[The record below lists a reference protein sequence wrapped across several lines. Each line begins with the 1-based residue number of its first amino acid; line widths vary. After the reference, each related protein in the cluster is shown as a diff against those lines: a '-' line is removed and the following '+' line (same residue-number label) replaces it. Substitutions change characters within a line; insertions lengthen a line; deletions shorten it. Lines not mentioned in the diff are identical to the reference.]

1 MSKQKKLNVDVNS
14 YNRYMSE
21 FNRIV
26 NDNSDIITNIDRT
39 QKYDFTLKPG
49 SYDAWEWTKD
59 AYTTWMENRDKT
71 NLSTSEGKLDILH
84 KEENVLNN
92 AEKYMANDIE
102 MREILQNMNDDPE
115 NVEYYYN
122 KLYDLQKENSLLKQD
137 YDIIQSGSL
146 SFQQESPSKELLD
159 SGLKD
164 LAFERQLLEEQ
175 KNKAIEDIQYYQ
187 DKVNRTNE
195 GWWINT
201 HKVSNYYKNKEL
213 STDID
218 YTNLD
223 TYLYRIPGLLGSSAS
238 SMKSNTLATIAGAA
252 SARFAQRGNLVGSA
266 IAGAVSLASNLYAR
280 SEESFAE
287 LHENYKEK
295 VKTYAKKDGSYKKAL
310 ENAERQL
317 RSQGVTNLDEDT
329 LLDALVTG
337 KVYSGS
343 ENFDKNAINAM
354 TGMEKLYVDNM
365 ALAGWDVAQTAI
377 EVTPIG
383 TIAKTIGGI
392 SNLAK
397 KYKTLNKTIDKLS
410 GIKQQIS
417 DRMMDAVEFGI
428 DNVDKLPK
436 YNLARKLTNVGGRL
450 ALSAVSEGIEEGTQY
465 IRGQEFINTTE
476 FEQNPNLFDSMI
488 GNLEVGARSIFAAV
502 TPFDSV
508 YSNDKEFIENFKAG
522 ALLGGLMSGIITP
535 LAQYKSIK
543 NKYKA
548 DEFVSSL
555 FSDRLKDKDDVNK
568 NILYTKAAKS
578 NNWSD
583 IEDSFNQLRSMN
595 IDGLTEEDIRIE
607 QVRANKLKNRA
618 LSPITL
624 TRASN
629 LDIDVKSDDYDK
641 YVALLQ
647 YHDDKNQESLLN
659 LRKQNDQIQQLLNN
673 PDYLKELNDRKLD
686 SNIFSQLLLDKTRLN
701 QLDVIEQEY
710 NKLSE
715 EFGKMENNGIPTNL
729 TSVNDYINTIQK
741 LKKDIKKAYDES
753 LKESNLSDKDIET
766 SSIHTDLNE
775 AVKKSIYLNI
785 DQNIN
790 ANNYNILSTGS
801 KSAVMDKIKKYND
814 AVTMDNMMQE
824 QMQDNVRNIKDNQ
837 EDVDIEDIA
846 ETPVSDNTETVK
858 VEPTVETK
866 PIVTEDGLKEET
878 KEKEQIV
885 ESKTTDE
892 ESTLTKQ
899 EDTQIEDSSI
909 TELRNKIFKKRSE
922 TVTTT
927 VKKEPKSRRQIEKT
941 KTRLALSKVSDWEN
955 KTPIQR
961 QIEAEQIAHEDNT
974 YTIEELQQQPD
985 HIYSDSYLGKT
996 YKLAELKIQQLGEN
1010 IAPRI
1015 AEEIRQN
1022 NPQYS
1027 WKYYDKN
1034 GNYIYE
1040 YNEEFL
1046 STDIEASD
1054 IEDVNI
1060 NNFIELRS
1068 LKQQLEEAIFDAE
1081 YNSLKWK
1088 DAISI
1093 ADLLN
1098 TKLKEL
1104 ESNENKII
1112 QEQVVKEQVK
1122 EDEADNIRKQEIT
1135 NTVEPEIILTPDEN
1149 GNNIDVNYDSK
1160 IDPFSHCLDYY
1171 TYNNTQDARAFAEVS
1186 ANEDF
1191 ITASNITFDVKD
1203 DDISVIFNYKGKDY
1217 VSKLRTEQDLR
1228 NDRLFNRKR
1237 SADQQVIKDNLIRF
1251 RNKIKLLAKQSEQ
1264 TGKKII
1270 PVGIARTNGIIR
1282 NLKDKNGAPIN
1293 RNLLDT
1299 PIWSNIDIYD
1309 ITPSNT
1315 QIGISTG
1322 SIRNGQVRRGTEL
1335 WTSKGTSMGA
1345 AIWHVEIPHPE
1356 TGNTKPIDIQLNNK
1370 RFDANTARLIL
1381 DLLLSNEQYYTT
1393 KDGITTPFTPK
1404 QLLDLIVNN
1413 GAHTLVKEKESNKL
1427 SADQM
1432 QAKNAKQLFIGV
1444 NNIIIGPKIY
1454 NISDIIDSKDLQNQI
1469 IDYIQN
1475 NMHWNINE
1483 DLLWQYFGGLDTVNS
1498 KHPLYNLKG
1507 WFKRTK
1513 AESLVIIPNELEFTR
1528 KEVGLDSSAPKGIS
1542 MLGWYI
1548 KNNIVQTDFDKLTDA
1563 SIFIQ
1568 DVALEDTEV
1577 KQHVEKATEKVVE
1590 ELSKPQEEQH
1600 LTIDDYFGLLGPS
1613 DDASA
1618 NYTNTELNG
1627 DVQTID
1633 KESATNWLKK
1643 TLGLND
1649 EQIIFSDT
1657 ILDITKSGLS
1667 VMGQAKLDSILLYD
1681 LAPEGV
1687 EFHEAWH
1694 RVSNLL
1700 ISEKRR
1706 QNIYNRYKR
1715 KTGRTNAKDTTIDEF
1730 MAEDFRQFMLDNQ
1743 YKFDFE
1749 ALNWFKKI
1757 LNFVKMWYKVGDY
1770 TLAKLYYNIN
1780 IGKYS
1785 KVQPSK
1791 ENVER
1796 FKKLY
1801 SDFAPFEIRGQKFTT
1816 ITNVSQYN
1824 DFLNSLIFVLLNT
1837 QNINEYTDINKLDL
1851 NLLKRM
1857 LVNSEGKAK
1866 NPAWQEIYQNFDKV
1880 VAKDLRSKLGKL
1892 QIRLINK
1899 ERDQNTAELDAGVT
1913 EKINVG
1919 EHTIASY
1926 ETSALDNAPAEV
1938 KFFFQTIPSH
1948 IYNAEGKKVLEMNP
1962 TTGIPKFVDSKK
1974 TWNTV
1979 LNDLHTITN
1988 LQELV
1993 DRVNKLAQD
2002 NLLYSG
2008 VKAKLDSLIVK
2019 SKSSDKKQA
2028 TDAEVLLTKLL
2039 TVIRSHKHRF
2049 TTGKITKTENGNIID
2064 IIDNT
2069 VDIKSKVYPSIWSQY
2084 LFAEGGVFSH
2094 NNEGQVIFAKD
2105 GKDKLQSFINR
2116 YNSIMWAFE
2125 HNGVTKK
2132 GTDIKS
2138 GAALE
2143 QLKQFTSDLF
2153 NSIGILVDKGTIEQL
2168 LNRTEYGNSEEL
2180 TYNKLR
2186 KLYNSSIFFGGLPN
2200 LVDLLKAVMTQEKNG
2215 VINMFE
2221 HNNKEIRP
2229 INIFTNNGFVKEL
2242 AKAYVEYHANSE
2254 ELRSLGAQGN
2264 LYYPISQNN
2273 FASDR
2278 VNELNNDQELVNNLR
2293 KVKYNNGSRILEQL
2307 LNPDTKLALE
2317 TFVNFRTSD
2326 NNDQG
2331 RDYFG
2336 ITDKEDYISKMS
2348 MILSDRILFPT
2359 IADKKTYHTIKGI
2372 NLPHERLQFVNAK
2385 YGLGQMVNFGE
2396 DTINQFISYAFA
2408 EKDSIEFVMEQVDD
2422 RVDENGEYISKNR
2435 IPKSERIKNFH
2446 TPNKY
2451 KDKNKK
2457 EHKVEPNGT
2466 RFRFLTGVY
2475 KFVEKKNKK
2484 GEKEFVEEFINFN
2497 DPKKT
2502 SKENLETAYKEFF
2515 GEHISDNQ
2523 RRWML
2528 NRLLQKRVNA
2538 EINKAVKLGIINS
2551 IDENN
2556 STYGL
2561 TNNLLDI
2568 REIDKRAKYY
2578 RTNDNLK
2585 NNAEAYAIY
2594 DIIADYT
2601 VNSIISVNEIEQL
2614 FSGEAAYY
2622 KWKYDENGVFD
2633 ISVDKIKR
2641 LGALTSTGTN
2651 NRLDFEDTLYT
2662 TYTVAELNDY
2672 EIGDKQYQTIKDLF
2686 VRGNVRSLV
2695 KQMVGSQ
2702 ALFDESGREYTID
2715 ELIQKYPEQAKL
2727 AEVRGEQQAGYDS
2740 GINVADA
2747 AVYVSPEMYRKMM
2760 RQIGEWS
2767 SEIEEAFNILTDP
2780 KTEDIWESDPETY
2793 AKMLE
2798 ISLKPLKYMAFGTR
2812 FENGLNVP
2820 YFNKMA
2826 LFPLFKSIATGDIKA
2841 LYDRMTDKDN
2851 PLDMVMFN
2859 SAVKAGSKSPID
2871 YYIDVQDV
2879 LNQDQTIIT
2888 AEQMDLIENHE
2899 GRLLNDLNKLVVY
2912 KQDFKYLRQQLNTDP
2927 HTHEEQMAGTQML
2940 KVGVSNL
2947 GMNEYYGQPDSK
2959 VKGSEIKQTIFDCM
2973 NALSDKG
2980 LEKIQKDLFDNN
2992 GYVSVEKIT
3001 KILQEEAE
3009 GQDANDNIISGL
3021 TLVNGKPMLPISAL
3035 SDNKWLESIF
3045 ISYINKRTIDIEL
3058 PGGAFIQ
3065 RSAFGQEATQT
3076 SVITDK
3082 MLGDGKH
3089 LNLINSIFSEVEA
3102 EYGKD
3107 ALLKEKDKEYTEQEL
3122 IDMYPELWERVKKY
3136 DGSMDSIISI
3146 NLLKHIIPN
3155 YSKMTFQE
3163 ARQWLIDNN
3172 VIGRNAEPLAIG
3184 YRIPTQSQAS
3194 VSALRFV
3201 DVFPEQMGDTIVLPE
3216 AFTKLTGSDF
3226 DVDKLYISRFAFEKG
3241 KKVQFDDTK
3250 SYAENTENQ
3259 IKNRMIEMYMKVLL
3273 SKDRTDILKLSID
3286 NDTEMVKDV
3295 LKDIESV
3302 KKTHYPE
3309 PFEVYSPS
3317 YQEERKAEY
3326 TGGKAGIGP
3335 MALNNAHHILTQLM
3349 GTRMETNAF
3358 TTALQLTD
3366 LGREF
3371 DYPSANKQNGRI
3383 LSWLS
3388 AMINAFVDIAKD
3400 PYIVRL
3406 NVNPWTYNM
3415 TAFLLRTGKGRQ
3427 TFYFLSQPILK
3438 DIAEEVLKTKG
3449 KYGVDQTKSAS
3460 QLEKDAIETVLKKY
3474 DPNNTYRKIYESI
3487 KDNDARAIEFG
3498 DLFETK
3504 MIKDEI
3510 TGKSVESSKLRELIL
3525 HPDEFENFNREQVRI
3540 YYAWKAL
3547 KPYADDL
3554 ANLVKYSKIDT
3565 KKMGKS
3571 FAEQRIF
3578 DQGLQQMMEDS
3589 KFAEGEVKRF
3599 FEDSF
3604 LEKKRQNS
3612 IILGQNI
3619 FEGILLR
3626 NSSGFI
3632 NTQNNILY
3640 RLGRINNASAKIL
3653 NPIINTM
3660 EAYIKSEFFIDKMNK
3675 DGVNVKD
3682 LFYGNNSMAR
3692 RLMSITKD
3700 IYNGKYP
3707 DLLASNGEISNGLLT
3722 YLIPNISNYNTD
3734 FNVPDFIDTSS
3745 MFDTD
3750 QAGQN
3755 DLINYW
3761 RELLEHSNNEISTFA
3776 RDLIY
3781 YAFITSGDN
3790 TNANSFF
3797 KYVPNS
3803 WRIESGYAKYIEDK
3817 MEYYNSSNSD
3827 INEEDIFLNNWQND
3841 DLVKPVKEW
3850 GEVEGK
3856 DVDGNPVMNRTSF
3869 VGLYSKYPFFNS
3881 NKPLYNIFIGKMN
3894 GDKKDEFAIK
3904 PIGFKIIEEYKD
3916 GIKDGV
3922 IVKNSY
3928 PIYPPY
3934 VKIRM
3939 SYGNS
3944 PLTHAV
3950 YKLVGYQEVTQVGK
3964 APKYYPVYS
3973 LINKKGMRY
3982 QGHVIT
3988 ELGRSDYFPFNGAPI
4003 YNGEHAISSGKLKQD
4018 AWNSSTEEAVRK
4030 AMYAEFANIRPLY
4043 ELPSYKELGNIS
4055 RGYDLSFVDNTD
4067 NTTFSQ
4073 DESQFEQISEN
4084 NKPEEI
4090 SEINEV
4096 DLNRN
4101 TINVYSGTGDNVDL
4115 SNFAIRPF
4123 TYQNAKYNTVEGAFQ
4138 AQKLNYSNYIDD
4150 SMSDAY
4156 IEMQN
4161 KFAKATGSEAR
4172 TLGRSISSLDRQSW
4186 DKDSEAILK
4195 EAMKAS
4201 FEQNPQAK
4209 QRLLNTGDA
4218 IITHKNKNGEEQD
4231 NGRFSR
4237 LLMEIREEFKNEV
4250 SNQPKNNSSDFTL
4263 HSGGAKGADTIW
4275 GQIGEQYGVKA
4286 NHYYSGEKTPNGNME
4301 ISEQDKIEGQQKVTI
4316 AARQMGRIEPTQQVR
4331 NELLIRDWAQVK
4343 YADAI
4348 FAVTTMLSV
4357 GSEMNYGKLAKI
4369 RQGKGG
4375 TGYAMQMAINE
4386 GKPVY
4391 VYDQVRERWFKNIN
4405 GVWSSSDIPTLTNN
4419 FAGIGTREIN
4429 EKGIQAI
4436 KDVYAKTF
4444 NPQNLANNNTQNNS
4458 LLNRGITMLK
4468 TALTSQKVSK
4478 SDITRLTEQFTKDFN
4493 NSNIQSNEEM
4503 IGLINKILCS
4513 K

>member
-1 MSKQKKLNVDVNS
+1 MSKQKNLNVDVNS

-21 FNRIV
+21 FNRRV
-26 NDNSDIITNIDRT
+26 NDNSDIITNIDNT

-92 AEKYMANDIE
+92 AEKYMSNDIE
-102 MREILQNMNDDPE
+102 MREILQNMNNDPE
-115 NVEYYYN
+115 NIEYYYN
-122 KLYDLQKENSLLKQD
+122 RLYDLQKENSLLKQD

-223 TYLYRIPGLLGSSAS
+223 TYLYRVPGLLGSSAS

-252 SARFAQRGNLVGSA
+252 SARFAQRGNIVGSA

-295 VKTYAKKDGSYKKAL
+295 VKVYAKKDGSYKKAL

-383 TIAKTIGGI
+383 IIAKTISGI

-397 KYKTLNKTIDKLS
+397 KYKTLNKTVDKLS
-410 GIKQQIS
+410 GIKQQVS
-417 DRMMDAVEFGI
+417 DRMRNAVEFGI

-476 FEQNPNLFDSMI
+476 FEQNPNLFDSMM
-488 GNLEVGARSIFAAV
+488 GNLEVGARSVFAAV
-502 TPFDSV
+502 TPFDPV
-508 YSNDKEFIENFKAG
+508 YSSDKEFIENFKAG

-535 LAQYKSIK
+535 LAQYKPIK

-555 FSDRLKDKDDVNK
+555 FSDRLKDKDDVTK

-578 NNWSD
+578 DNWSD

-595 IDGLTEEDIRIE
+595 IDGLTEEDIRTE
-607 QVRANKLKNRA
+607 QVRANKLRNRA

-629 LDIDVKSDDYDK
+629 LNIDVKSDDYDK

-659 LRKQNDQIQQLLNN
+659 LRKQNDQIQQILSN

-686 SNIFSQLLLDKTRLN
+686 SGIFSQLLLDKTRLN
-701 QLDVIEQEY
+701 QLDAIEQEY
-710 NKLSE
+710 KKLSE
-715 EFGKMENNGIPTNL
+715 EFDKMENNGIPTNL
-729 TSVNDYINTIQK
+729 SSVNDYINTIQK
-741 LKKDIKKAYDES
+741 LKKNIKESYDNS

-766 SSIHTDLNE
+766 SSIHTDLND
-775 AVKKSIYLNI
+775 AVKKSMYLNI

-790 ANNYNILSTGS
+790 ADNYNILATGS
-801 KSAVMDKIKKYND
+801 KSAVMEKINKYNE
-814 AVTMDNMMQE
+814 AITIDNTMQE
-824 QMQDNVRNIKDNQ
+824 QMQDNVRNIKYDQ
-837 EDVDIEDIA
+837 EDVDIEDIP
-846 ETPVSDNTETVK
+846 ETPISDNTETIK
-858 VEPTVETK
+858 VESTVETE
-866 PIVTEDGLKEET
+866 PTVTEDGLKEEK
-878 KEKEQIV
+878 KETRREKHARKLIDKNINKLTNAIDEGEIIEQLNAINDLERTISEENIATEEELQLINKAKENAKQKGYTISDEIAPGKQYTSGMRAIVDFVIDENLQNGEQIIRTV
-885 ESKTTDE
+885 VKPLIYKNGEMVQAPKIIVAISPNEENKKVIDVDE
-892 ESTLTKQ
+892 NKQ
-899 EDTQIEDSSI
+899 I
-909 TELRNKIFKKRSE
+909 TELRNEILKKRSE
-922 TVTTT
+922 TVITT

-955 KTPIQR
+955 KTPVQR

-996 YKLAELKIQQLGEN
+996 YKLAELKIQQIGEN

-1034 GNYIYE
+1034 GNYTYQ

-1060 NNFIELRS
+1060 DNFIELRS
-1068 LKQQLEEAIFDAE
+1068 LKQQLEEAIFDANE
-1081 YNSLKWK
+1081 N
-1088 DAISI
+1088 DATRI

-1104 ESNENKII
+1104 ESNENNII
-1112 QEQVVKEQVK
+1112 QEQVIKEQVK
-1122 EDEADNIRKQEIT
+1122 EDEVNNTRKQEVA
-1135 NTVEPEIILTPDEN
+1135 NTIEPETILTTDEN
-1149 GNNIDVNYDSK
+1149 GYNIDVTYDNK

-1191 ITASNITFDVKD
+1191 IIDSNITFDVKD
-1203 DDISVIFNYKGKDY
+1203 DDIAIIFNYKGKDY

-1293 RNLLDT
+1293 RSLLET
-1299 PIWSNIDIYD
+1299 PIWGNLDIYD

-1370 RFDANTARLIL
+1370 PFDNNTARLIL
-1381 DLLLSNEQYYTT
+1381 ELLLSNEQYYTT

-1413 GAHTLVKEKESNKL
+1413 GTHTIVKDKESNKL
-1427 SADQM
+1427 SIDQI
-1432 QAKNAKQLFIGV
+1432 QAKKAKQLFID
-1444 NNIIIGPKIY
+1444 NNNVTIGPKTY
-1454 NISDIIDSKDLQNQI
+1454 SISDVIGNKDLQNQI

-1528 KEVGLDSSAPKGIS
+1528 KEVGLDSSTPKGIS

-1568 DVALEDTEV
+1568 DIALEDTEV
-1577 KQHVEKATEKVVE
+1577 KQHVEKATEKIVE
-1590 ELSKPQEEQH
+1590 ELSKPEEEQH
-1600 LTIDDYFGLLGPS
+1600 LTIDDYFSLLGPS
-1613 DDASA
+1613 DDAAA

-1715 KTGRTNAKDTTIDEF
+1715 KTDRTNAKDTTIDEF

-1757 LNFVKMWYKVGDY
+1757 LNFIKMWYKVGDY

-1780 IGKYS
+1780 MGKYS

-1796 FKKLY
+1796 FTKLY

-1892 QIRLINK
+1892 QIKLINK
-1899 ERDQNTAELDAGVT
+1899 ERDQKAADLDAGET

-1926 ETSALDNAPAEV
+1926 ETSAFDNAPAEV

-2008 VKAKLDSLIVK
+2008 VKAKLDSLIAK
-2019 SKSSDKKQA
+2019 SKSSDKRQA

-2094 NNEGQVIFAKD
+2094 NNEGQVIFTKD

-2125 HNGVTKK
+2125 HNGITKK

-2153 NSIGILVDKGTIEQL
+2153 NSIGILIDKGTIEQL

-2215 VINMFE
+2215 VINVFE

-2278 VNELNNDQELVNNLR
+2278 VNELNNDLELVNNLR

-2359 IADKKTYHTIKGI
+2359 IADKKTYHTMKGI
-2372 NLPHERLQFVNAK
+2372 NLPHERLQFINAK

-2422 RVDENGEYISKNR
+2422 RVDENGEYVSKNR

-2457 EHKVEPNGT
+2457 EHKVESNGT

-2475 KFVEKKNKK
+2475 KFVEKQNKK

-2538 EINKAVKLGIINS
+2538 EVDKAVKLGIINS
-2551 IDENN
+2551 IDKNN

-2585 NNAEAYAIY
+2585 SNAEAYAIY

-2614 FSGEAAYY
+2614 FSGDPAYY
-2622 KWKYDENGVFD
+2622 KWNYDENGVFD

-2662 TYTVAELNDY
+2662 TYTVAELNDH
-2672 EIGDKQYQTIKDLF
+2672 EIGDKQYQTIKNLF
-2686 VRGNVRSLV
+2686 IRGNVRSLV
-2695 KQMVGSQ
+2695 KQMIGSE
-2702 ALFDESGREYTID
+2702 ALFDENGKEYTID
-2715 ELIQKYPEQAKL
+2715 ELIQKYPEQANL
-2727 AEVRGEQQAGYDS
+2727 AKIRGKQQAGYDKE
-2740 GINVADA
+2740 INVADA

-2780 KTEDIWESDPETY
+2780 NTEDIWESDPETY

-2859 SAVKAGSKSPID
+2859 SAVKAGSKSPIN
-2871 YYIDVQDV
+2871 YYNEDGSI
-2879 LNQDQTIIT
+2879 
-2888 AEQMDLIENHE
+2888 
-2899 GRLLNDLNKLVVY
+2899 NDLNKLVVY

-2980 LEKIQKDLFDNN
+2980 LEKIQKDLFDDN
-2992 GYVSVEKIT
+2992 GYVSIEKIT

-3076 SVITDK
+3076 SVITDN

-3107 ALLKEKDKEYTEQEL
+3107 ALINENKEEYTEQKL
-3122 IDMYPELWERVKKY
+3122 IDKYPELWERVKKY

-3163 ARQWLIDNN
+3163 ARKWLIDNN
-3172 VIGRNAEPLAIG
+3172 IIGRNAEPLAIG

-3226 DVDKLYISRFAFEKG
+3226 DVDKFYISRFAFEKG
-3241 KKVQFDDTK
+3241 NKVQFDDTK

-3349 GTRMETNAF
+3349 GTRMETNTF

-3498 DLFETK
+3498 DLFETR
-3504 MIKDEI
+3504 MIEDEI

-3589 KFAEGEVKRF
+3589 RFAEGEVKRF
-3599 FEDSF
+3599 FKDSF

-3619 FEGILLR
+3619 FEGVLLR

-3660 EAYIKSEFFIDKMNK
+3660 EAYIKSEFFINKMNE
-3675 DGVNVKD
+3675 DGINVKD

-3692 RLMSITKD
+3692 RLMSLTKD

-3750 QAGQN
+3750 QSGQN

-3803 WRIESGYAKYIEDK
+3803 WRMESGYAKYIEDK

-3881 NKPLYNIFIGKMN
+3881 NKPLYNIFIGKMS

-3904 PIGFKIIEEYKD
+3904 PIGFKLIEEYR
-3916 GIKDGV
+3916 DGV

-3934 VKIRM
+3934 IKIRM

-3950 YKLVGYQEVTQVGK
+3950 YKLVGYQEVMRVGK

-4003 YNGEHAISSGKLKQD
+4003 YNGEQAISSGKLKQD
-4018 AWNSSTEEAVRK
+4018 AWNSFTEEAVRK

-4043 ELPSYKELGNIS
+4043 ELPSYKDLENIS
-4055 RGYDLSFVDNTD
+4055 RGYDLSVVDNTD
-4067 NTTFSQ
+4067 SEFSQ
-4073 DESQFEQISEN
+4073 DNSQFEQTPEN
-4084 NKPEEI
+4084 IKLEEI
-4090 SEINEV
+4090 SEVNET
-4096 DLNRN
+4096 DLNEN
-4101 TINVYSGTGDNVDL
+4101 TINNDV
-4115 SNFAIRPF
+4115 
-4123 TYQNAKYNTVEGAFQ
+4123 
-4138 AQKLNYSNYIDD
+4138 
-4150 SMSDAY
+4150 SD
-4156 IEMQN
+4156 
-4161 KFAKATGSEAR
+4161 
-4172 TLGRSISSLDRQSW
+4172 QS
-4186 DKDSEAILK
+4186 
-4195 EAMKAS
+4195 
-4201 FEQNPQAK
+4201 
-4209 QRLLNTGDA
+4209 
-4218 IITHKNKNGEEQD
+4218 
-4231 NGRFSR
+4231 
-4237 LLMEIREEFKNEV
+4237 
-4250 SNQPKNNSSDFTL
+4250 KNNSSDFIL

-4301 ISEQDKIEGQQKVTI
+4301 ISEQDKVEGQQKVTI

-4331 NELLIRDWAQVK
+4331 NGLLIRDWAQVK
-4343 YADAI
+4343 YSDAI
-4348 FAVTTMLSV
+4348 FAITTMLSV

-4375 TGYAMQMAINE
+4375 TGYAIQMAINE

-4405 GVWSSSDIPTLTNN
+4405 GVWSSSDVPTLTKN

-4436 KDVYAKTF
+4436 RDVYTKTF
-4444 NPQNLANNNTQNNS
+4444 NPQSLINDVQNNS
-4458 LLNRGITMLK
+4458 LLNKGINMLK

-4478 SDITRLTEQFTKDFN
+4478 SDITRLTEQFTKEFN
-4493 NSNIQSNEEM
+4493 SSNIQSNEEM

>member
-21 FNRIV
+21 FNRRV
-26 NDNSDIITNIDRT
+26 NDSSGITTNIDNT

-92 AEKYMANDIE
+92 AEKYMSNNIE
-102 MREILQNMNDDPE
+102 IKELLQNMNDDPE
-115 NVEYYYN
+115 NIEYYYN
-122 KLYDLQKENSLLKQD
+122 RLYDLRKENTLLKQD
-137 YDIIQSGSL
+137 YDTVQSGSL
-146 SFQQESPSKELLD
+146 SFQQETPSKELLN
-159 SGLKD
+159 SNLKD
-164 LAFERQLLEEQ
+164 LAFERGLLEEQ
-175 KNKAIEDIQYYQ
+175 KNKTLEDIQYYQ
-187 DKVNRTNE
+187 NKVNRTNE

-223 TYLYRIPGLLGSSAS
+223 TYLYRVPGLLGSSAS

-295 VKTYAKKDGSYKKAL
+295 VKIYSKKDGSYKKAL

-317 RSQGVTNLDEDT
+317 NSQGITNLDEDT
-329 LLDALVTG
+329 LLDALLTG

-365 ALAGWDVAQTAI
+365 ALAGWDIAQTAI

-383 TIAKTIGGI
+383 TIAKTISGV

-397 KYKTLNKTIDKLS
+397 KYKAIDKTINKLS
-410 GIKQQIS
+410 GIKQQVS

-465 IRGQEFINTTE
+465 IRGQEYINTTE
-476 FEQNPNLFDSMI
+476 FEQNPILFDSML
-488 GNLEVGARSIFAAV
+488 GNIEVGARSVFAAV

-535 LAQYKSIK
+535 LAQYKPIK

-548 DEFVSSL
+548 DELVSSL
-555 FSDRLKDKDDVNK
+555 FSDRLKDKDDVAK
-568 NILYTKAAKS
+568 NILYTKATKS

-595 IDGLTEEDIRIE
+595 IDGLTEEDIRTE
-607 QVRANKLKNRA
+607 QVRANKLRNRA
-618 LSPITL
+618 LSPITM
-624 TRASN
+624 TRAID

-641 YVALLQ
+641 FVALLQ

-659 LRKQNDQIQQLLNN
+659 LRKQNDQIQQILSN

-686 SNIFSQLLLDKTRLN
+686 YNIFSQLLLDKTRLN

-710 NKLSE
+710 KKLSE
-715 EFGKMENNGIPTNL
+715 EFDKMENNGIPTNL
-729 TSVNDYINTIQK
+729 ASVNNYINAIQK
-741 LKKDIKKAYDES
+741 LRKGIKKSYDDS

-766 SSIHTDLNE
+766 SSIHTDLND

-790 ANNYNILSTGS
+790 ANNYNILATGS
-801 KSAVMDKIKKYND
+801 KSEVMEKINKYNE
-814 AVTMDNMMQE
+814 AITMDNMMQE
-824 QMQDNVRNIKDNQ
+824 QMQDNARNIKDNQ
-837 EDVDIEDIA
+837 EDVEIEDIP
-846 ETPVSDNTETVK
+846 ETPVSDNTETIK
-858 VEPTVETK
+858 VEPTVEIEST
-866 PIVTEDGLKEET
+866 VTEDGLKEET
-878 KEKEQIV
+878 KEKEQTV

-892 ESTLTKQ
+892 ESTLAKQ
-899 EDTQIEDSSI
+899 ENVQIEDSSI
-909 TELRNKIFKKRSE
+909 TELRNEILKKRSE
-922 TVTTT
+922 TVITT
-927 VKKEPKSRRQIEKT
+927 VKKEPKSRRSIEKT

-985 HIYSDSYLGKT
+985 HIYSDNYLGKT
-996 YKLAELKIQQLGEN
+996 YKLAELKIQQIGEN

-1034 GNYIYE
+1034 GNYIYD

-1046 STDIEASD
+1046 STDIETSD

-1060 NNFIELRS
+1060 DNFIELRS
-1068 LKQQLEEAIFDAE
+1068 LKQQLEEAIFDANE
-1081 YNSLKWK
+1081 N
-1088 DAISI
+1088 DAVRI

-1104 ESNENKII
+1104 ESNENNII

-1122 EDEADNIRKQEIT
+1122 EDEANNIRKQEVA
-1135 NTVEPEIILTPDEN
+1135 NTIEPETILTTDEN
-1149 GNNIDVNYDSK
+1149 GYNIDVTYDNK

-1191 ITASNITFDVKD
+1191 ITDSNIIFDVKG
-1203 DDISVIFNYKGKDY
+1203 DDISIIFNYKGKDY
-1217 VSKLRTEQDLR
+1217 TAKLRTEQDLR

-1237 SADQQVIKDNLIRF
+1237 SADQQVIKDNLVRF
-1251 RNKIKLLAKQSEQ
+1251 RNKIKLLAKQSEH

-1293 RNLLDT
+1293 KNLLDI
-1299 PIWSNIDIYD
+1299 PIWGNLNIYD

-1356 TGNTKPIDIQLNNK
+1356 TGNTKPIDIQLNSK
-1370 RFDANTARLIL
+1370 SFDNNTAKLIL

-1413 GAHTLVKEKESNKL
+1413 GAHTIVRDKEFNKL
-1427 SADQM
+1427 SADQI
-1432 QAKNAKQLFIGV
+1432 QAKKAKQLFIDN
-1444 NNIIIGPKIY
+1444 NNITIGPKTY
-1454 NISDIIDSKDLQNQI
+1454 SVNDVISNKDLQNQI

-1475 NMHWNINE
+1475 NMHWNVNE

-1542 MLGWYI
+1542 MIGWYI

-1600 LTIDDYFGLLGPS
+1600 LTIDDYFNLLGPS
-1613 DDASA
+1613 DDAAA

-1633 KESATNWLKK
+1633 KDSATNWLKRILEL
-1643 TLGLND
+1643 TD

-1657 ILDITKSGLS
+1657 VLDITKSGLS

-1757 LNFVKMWYKVGDY
+1757 LNFIKMWYKVGDY

-1892 QIRLINK
+1892 QIKLINK
-1899 ERDQNTAELDAGVT
+1899 ERDQKAADLDAGEI
-1913 EKINVG
+1913 EKINIG

-1926 ETSALDNAPAEV
+1926 ESSAFDNAPAEV

-1948 IYNAEGKKVLEMNP
+1948 IYNSEGKKVLEMNP

-2002 NLLYSG
+2002 NLLYSA

-2028 TDAEVLLTKLL
+2028 TNAEVLLTKLL

-2094 NNEGQVIFAKD
+2094 NNEGQVIFAKH

-2125 HNGVTKK
+2125 HNGITKK

-2153 NSIGILVDKGTIEQL
+2153 NSIGILIDKGTIEQL
-2168 LNRTEYGNSEEL
+2168 LDRTEYGNSEEL

-2331 RDYFG
+2331 RDYFD

-2451 KDKNKK
+2451 KDKNEKT
-2457 EHKVEPNGT
+2457 HKIEPNGT

-2475 KFVEKKNKK
+2475 KFVEKQNKK
-2484 GEKEFVEEFINFN
+2484 GEKEFVEDFISFN

-2502 SKENLETAYKEFF
+2502 SKENLEIAYKEFF

-2578 RTNDNLK
+2578 RANDNLK
-2585 NNAEAYAIY
+2585 DNAEAYAIY

-2662 TYTVAELNDY
+2662 TYTVAELNDH
-2672 EIGDKQYQTIKDLF
+2672 EIGDKQYQTIKNLF
-2686 VRGNVRSLV
+2686 IRGNVRSLV
-2695 KQMVGSQ
+2695 KQMIGSK
-2702 ALFDESGREYTID
+2702 ALFDENGREYTID

-2727 AEVRGEQQAGYDS
+2727 AEIRGKQQAGYNKE
-2740 GINVADA
+2740 INVADA

-2780 KTEDIWESDPETY
+2780 NTQDIWESDPETY
-2793 AKMLE
+2793 TKMLE

-2871 YYIDVQDV
+2871 YYNEDGSI
-2879 LNQDQTIIT
+2879 
-2888 AEQMDLIENHE
+2888 
-2899 GRLLNDLNKLVVY
+2899 NDLNKLVVY

-2940 KVGVSNL
+2940 KVGISNL

-2959 VKGSEIKQTIFDCM
+2959 VKGSEIKQIIFDCM

-2980 LEKIQKDLFDNN
+2980 LEKIQKDLFDDN
-2992 GYVSVEKIT
+2992 GYVSIEKIT

-3089 LNLINSIFSEVEA
+3089 LNLINSIFSEVES

-3122 IDMYPELWERVKKY
+3122 IDIYPELWERVKKY

-3155 YSKMTFQE
+3155 YSKMTFQK

-3172 VIGRNAEPLAIG
+3172 IIGRNAEPLAIG

-3241 KKVQFDDTK
+3241 KKVQFDNTK
-3250 SYAENTENQ
+3250 SYTENTENQ
-3259 IKNRMIEMYMKVLL
+3259 TKNKMIEMYMKVLL

-3302 KKTHYPE
+3302 KEVHYPE

-3349 GTRMETNAF
+3349 GTRMETNSF

-3449 KYGVDQTKSAS
+3449 KYGVDQTKSAF

-3474 DPNNTYRKIYESI
+3474 DPNNQYRRIYESVRDDFA
-3487 KDNDARAIEFG
+3487 KSVEFK
-3498 DLFETK
+3498 DLFETR

-3510 TGKSVESSKLRELIL
+3510 TGESVESSKLRELIL

-3578 DQGLQQMMEDS
+3578 DQGLQQMMKDS
-3589 KFAEGEVKRF
+3589 RFAEGEVKRF

-3632 NTQNNILY
+3632 NTQNSILY
-3640 RLGRINNASAKIL
+3640 RLGRVNNASAKIL

-3660 EAYIKSEFFIDKMNK
+3660 EAYVKSEFFINKMNK

-3682 LFYGNNSMAR
+3682 LFYGNNSMAK

-3803 WRIESGYAKYIEDK
+3803 WRIESGYAKCIEDK

-3856 DVDGNPVMNRTSF
+3856 DIDGNPVMNRTSF

-3894 GDKKDEFAIK
+3894 GDRKDEFAIK
-3904 PIGFKIIEEYKD
+3904 PIGFKLIEEYRE
-3916 GIKDGV
+3916 GV

-3950 YKLVGYQEVTQVGK
+3950 YKIVGYQEVIQVGK
-3964 APKYYPVYS
+3964 ATKYYPVYS

-3988 ELGRSDYFPFNGAPI
+3988 ELGRNDYFPFNGAPI
-4003 YNGEHAISSGKLKQD
+4003 YNGEQAISSGKLKQD

-4030 AMYAEFANIRPLY
+4030 AMYAEFANIRPIS
-4043 ELPSYKELGNIS
+4043 ELASYKKLEDEEDRSND
-4055 RGYDLSFVDNTD
+4055 YDLSFLPEGNTE
-4067 NTTFSQ
+4067 FSQ
-4073 DESQFEQISEN
+4073 DKSQFEQTSES
-4084 NKPEEI
+4084 NKPEETLDT
-4090 SEINEV
+4090 NEA

-4115 SNFAIRPF
+4115 SNFAVRPF
-4123 TYQNAKYNTVEGAFQ
+4123 KYQNAVYNTVEGAFQ
-4138 AQKLNYSNYIDD
+4138 SQKLNYSKYLDSDMNDD
-4150 SMSDAY
+4150 Y

-4161 KFAKATGSEAR
+4161 KFAKATGPEAR
-4172 TLGRSISSLDRQSW
+4172 ALGRNISSLDRQMW
-4186 DKDSEAILK
+4186 DRDSEEILK

-4201 FEQNPQAK
+4201 FEQNSDAK

-4218 IITHKNKNGEEQD
+4218 IITHKNKSGEEQD

-4237 LLMEIREEFKNEV
+4237 LLMEIREEFKNEI
-4250 SNQPKNNSSDFTL
+4250 SNQQKSNSSDFTL

-4286 NHYYSGEKTPNGNME
+4286 NHYYSGERTPKGNME
-4301 ISEQDKIEGQQKVTI
+4301 ISEQDKVEGQQKVTI

-4343 YADAI
+4343 YSDAI

-4375 TGYAMQMAINE
+4375 TGYAIQMAINE

-4391 VYDQVRERWFKNIN
+4391 VYDQIRERWFKNIN
-4405 GVWSSSDIPTLTNN
+4405 GVWSSSDVPTLTKN

-4436 KDVYAKTF
+4436 KNVYAKTF
-4444 NPQNLANNNTQNNS
+4444 SPYSLINDMQNNS
-4458 LLNRGITMLK
+4458 LLNKGVTMLK
-4468 TALTSQKVSK
+4468 TALTSQKVSE